1 MRSANEINWIEASSP
16 HDAFIRRARSL
27 CPRPDIHV
35 DDPAKRAAFMQAL
48 NLICASAVAES
59 CLTHPLHDLVVQIA
73 KESRERTSPPTR
85 KAVLPTHRT
94 ELPIT
99 GNRAARRA
107 AIRKRQK
114 VAA

>member
-1 MRSANEINWIEASSP
+1 
-16 HDAFIRRARSL
+16 
-27 CPRPDIHV
+27 
-35 DDPAKRAAFMQAL
+35 MQAL

-85 KAVLPTHRT
+85 KAVPPTHRT

-107 AIRKRQK
+107 AIRKRPE